1 MMCSFEWAQLSYGW
15 WTVLEPSLSAG
26 FRAQGTQAR
35 MRAREQLIAEERALQ
50 ELLRQPPG
58 Q

>member
-1 MMCSFEWAQLSYGW
+1 MMCPFEWAQLSYGW
-15 WTVLEPSLSAG
+15 WTVLEPHLTAG
-26 FRAQGTQAR
+26 YRAQGTQAR
-35 MRAREQLIAEERALQ
+35 TRTREQLAAEERALQ